1 MNFLTPFA
9 FALAALLP
17 VIVALYF
24 LKLRREEQ
32 RVSSTYLWRTLVR
45 DMAANAPW
53 QKLKPNLLLL
63 LQLLFL
69 IALIFALARPFV
81 WSETATGSHLIIVV
95 DTSASM
101 SATDVS
107 PNRLAVAVAS
117 AGRLIESLPSSS
129 RVTVIEAGTP
139 VRVLVSSATN
149 RGAALAALEA
159 LRPGMTNADFT
170 SALTLA
176 SAVAARELDSA
187 TVILSD
193 GHITLPE
200 NFTMLG
206 RVQYIPIGKDNNN
219 QAIGAFSLQAES
231 GGRTLTA
238 FAQAIN
244 YGSQAAQRRLVVRA
258 DGQLLTARDLKLEAG
273 KSQAITLP
281 NLPSDARVFEA
292 NLEGQDALT
301 ADDHAWAVP
310 PSSEKISVRL
320 IGTGNRFLE
329 TVLRL
334 LPNVDLVASNEPT
347 NQQTNESTIQRSND
361 PTNQLTIFDSTIPT
375 ATIPSGNLFFIAPL
389 RSTEFFSVTGRI
401 DVPTPAAVVPDDP
414 LLRYVDL
421 RDVAIQDATRIAL
434 PPWGR
439 AVIVDSKTNAPLLV
453 IGEYDS
459 RRIAILTFD
468 LRRSDL
474 PLRVAFPI
482 LMANLL
488 DALVPGGASGVPAHV
503 EPGKPL
509 TFTAPPQANTITV
522 RTPDG
527 QTQTLTPTNGRIV
540 FEQTNRLGVYEIAS
554 PAKLLGRFAVNL
566 FSVEESDIAPRNTL
580 PIVASVSQS
589 QIENQKSKMEW
600 WQPLAWLAL
609 ALLVIEWLYA
619 YRGQVARVWNW
630 AASAVRKT

>member
-1 MNFLTPFA
+1 MNFLTPIA
-9 FALAALLP
+9 FTLAAILP
-17 VIVALYF
+17 IIVALYF

-69 IALIFALARPFV
+69 IALIVALARPFV
-81 WSETATGSHLIIVV
+81 WSETAAGSHLIVVV

-107 PNRLAVAVAS
+107 PNRLGAAVAS
-117 AGRLIESLPSSS
+117 ARRLIESLPSSS
-129 RVTVIEAGTP
+129 RVTVIDAGAQ
-139 VRVLVSSATN
+139 VRVPVSSATD
-149 RGAALAALEA
+149 RGAALAALDA
-159 LRPGMTNADFT
+159 LRPGMTNADFA

-176 SAVAARELDSA
+176 SAVAAREPDSE

-200 NFTMLG
+200 NLTLAG

-219 QAIGAFSLQAES
+219 QALGAFSLQAES

-238 FAQAIN
+238 FVQAIN
-244 YGSQAAQRRLVVRA
+244 YGSQDAQRRLVLRA

-273 KSQAITLP
+273 KLQAITIP
-281 NLPSDARVFEA
+281 DLPSDARVFEA
-292 NLEGQDALT
+292 NLEGQDALA
-301 ADDHAWAVP
+301 ADDHAWAVS
-310 PSSEKISVRL
+310 PSSEKISARI

-329 TVLRL
+329 TALHL

-347 NQQTNESTIQRSND
+347 NQRTND
-361 PTNQLTIFDSTIPT
+361 PTTQLTIFDSTIPADT
-375 ATIPSGNLFFIAPL
+375 LPSGNLFFIAPL
-389 RSTEFFSVTGRI
+389 RSTEFFFVTGRI
-401 DVPTPAAVVPDDP
+401 DVPTPVAVVPDDP

-434 PPWGR
+434 PTWGR
-439 AVIVDSKTNAPLLV
+439 AVIVDSKTNAPLLI
-453 IGEYDS
+453 IGEHNN
-459 RRIAILTFD
+459 RRIAILAFD

-509 TFTAPPQANTITV
+509 ALTAPPQANTLTV
-522 RTPDG
+522 RAPDG
-527 QTQTLTPTNGRIV
+527 QTQTLTPTNGRVV
-540 FEQTNRLGVYEIAS
+540 FEQTNRLGVYEIS
-554 PAKLLGRFAVNL
+554 SQENDGKTRDLGRFAVNL
-566 FSVEESDIAPRNTL
+566 FNANESDIAPRNPL
-580 PIVASVSQS
+580 PIVASVPQS

-600 WQPLAWLAL
+600 WQTIAWLAL

-619 YRGQVARVWNW
+619 YRGQVARVWSFGVNRL
-630 AASAVRKT
+630 VKRKA